1 MTTSGSGSVVLA
13 GGGTAGHTSPLIAT
27 GLELRRLGDG
37 VRVTALGT
45 ARGLETSVVPAAGLQ
60 LELIP
65 PVPMPR
71 RVGKDFALLGPRLL
85 QAVRATAQL
94 LRRVEADVVL
104 GFGGYVSTPAYLAAR
119 RLGLPVVIHEQN
131 VLPGL
136 ANKLAARLTREV
148 YTSFPQT
155 SLPHAR
161 CIGLPMRRGITDLDR
176 AALRREARMSFELDP
191 ELPTLLVS
199 GGSQGALRIN
209 TAVAGAWPELLGSG
223 IQVLHV
229 LGPKNLVPGIERS
242 VDQDER
248 CRLPARGVCGA
259 DGAGLCCGRS
269 HAGAQRCQHG
279 AGDRGRRT
287 SCRIRALPSR
297 KRRAGSQCR
306 TRCQRR
312 WRNHAGRPR
321 LHVDLGGP
329 GDSGPLCASGP
340 AHRNESSARQ
350 RCAPGRSYRVGVASF
365 GGDALMGLL
374 TPIQLPR
381 LEELGAVHFIAIG
394 GSGMNGIASM
404 MLAQGIPVS
413 GSDRQDS
420 KYLRS
425 LEAQGARVYVG
436 HRADQLGDASTVVA
450 SSAIREDNPELAE
463 ARRRGLRVLHRSAAL
478 GSLMLGRR
486 GIAVAGTHGKTTTTA
501 MIAHVLSGC
510 GLDPSFV
517 IGGALTGT
525 ATGGHRGS
533 GDIIVVEAD
542 ESDGSFLQYPRE
554 VAVVTNIDP
563 DHLSNWGSA
572 DNYADGFLRFATADS
587 VRLLVT
593 SADDLRSRRPHRAD
607 PAARGRRAA
616 GTGDHDLRH
625 LTGRRRANR
634 RRKPRRHWLTFRAS
648 LG

>member
-37 VRVTALGT
+37 VTVTALGT

-176 AALRREARMSFELDP
+176 AAVRREARMSFELDP

-209 TAVAGAWPELLGSG
+209 TAVAGAWSELLGSG

-242 VDQDER
+242 VDQGSGAVYQPVAYVAQMER
-248 CRLPARGVCGA
+248 AYAAADLMLARSGANTVLETAAVGLPAVFVPYP
-259 DGAGLCCGRS
+259 
-269 HAGAQRCQHG
+269 HG
-279 AGDRGRRT
+279 NGEQ
-287 SCRIRALPSR
+287 ALN
-297 KRRAGSQCR
+297 AELVI
-306 TRCQRR
+306 
-312 WRNHAGRPR
+312 N
-321 LHVDLGGP
+321 VGG
-329 GDSGPLCASGP
+329 G
-340 AHRNESSARQ
+340 
-350 RCAPGRSYRVGVASF
+350 
-365 GGDALMGLL
+365 
-374 TPIQLPR
+374 
-381 LEELGAVHFIAIG
+381 
-394 GSGMNGIASM
+394 M
-404 MLAQGIPVS
+404 MLADRDCTSTWVAQEIPVLFAHP
-413 GSDRQDS
+413 DRLAGMSQALAS
-420 KYLRS
+420 V
-425 LEAQGARVYVG
+425 AR
-436 HRADQLGDASTVVA
+436 LDAATVLA
-450 SSAIREDNPELAE
+450 S
-463 ARRRGLRVLHRSAAL
+463 RVL
-478 GSLMLGRR
+478 
-486 GIAVAGTHGKTTTTA
+486 
-501 MIAHVLSGC
+501 
-510 GLDPSFV
+510 
-517 IGGALTGT
+517 
-525 ATGGHRGS
+525 
-533 GDIIVVEAD
+533 
-542 ESDGSFLQYPRE
+542 E
-554 VAVVTNIDP
+554 VM
-563 DHLSNWGSA
+563 
-572 DNYADGFLRFATADS
+572 R
-587 VRLLVT
+587 
-593 SADDLRSRRPHRAD
+593 
-607 PAARGRRAA
+607 
-616 GTGDHDLRH
+616 
-625 LTGRRRANR
+625 
-634 RRKPRRHWLTFRAS
+634 
-648 LG
+648 

>member
-37 VRVTALGT
+37 VTVTALGT

-71 RVGKDFALLGPRLL
+71 RVGKDLALLGPRLL

-209 TAVAGAWPELLGSG
+209 TAVAGAWPELLASG

-242 VDQDER
+242 VDEGSGAVYQPVAYVTQMER
-248 CRLPARGVCGA
+248 AYAAADLMLARSGANTVLETAAVGLPAVFVPYP
-259 DGAGLCCGRS
+259 
-269 HAGAQRCQHG
+269 HG
-279 AGDRGRRT
+279 NGEQ
-287 SCRIRALPSR
+287 ALN
-297 KRRAGSQCR
+297 AELVI
-306 TRCQRR
+306 
-312 WRNHAGRPR
+312 N
-321 LHVDLGGP
+321 VGG
-329 GDSGPLCASGP
+329 
-340 AHRNESSARQ
+340 
-350 RCAPGRSYRVGVASF
+350 
-365 GGDALMGLL
+365 
-374 TPIQLPR
+374 
-381 LEELGAVHFIAIG
+381 
-394 GSGMNGIASM
+394 GI
-404 MLAQGIPVS
+404 MLADRDCTSTWVAQEIPVLFAHP
-413 GSDRQDS
+413 DRLTGMSQALAS
-420 KYLRS
+420 V
-425 LEAQGARVYVG
+425 AR
-436 HRADQLGDASTVVA
+436 LDAATVLA
-450 SSAIREDNPELAE
+450 S
-463 ARRRGLRVLHRSAAL
+463 RVL
-478 GSLMLGRR
+478 
-486 GIAVAGTHGKTTTTA
+486 
-501 MIAHVLSGC
+501 
-510 GLDPSFV
+510 
-517 IGGALTGT
+517 
-525 ATGGHRGS
+525 
-533 GDIIVVEAD
+533 
-542 ESDGSFLQYPRE
+542 E
-554 VAVVTNIDP
+554 VM
-563 DHLSNWGSA
+563 
-572 DNYADGFLRFATADS
+572 R
-587 VRLLVT
+587 
-593 SADDLRSRRPHRAD
+593 
-607 PAARGRRAA
+607 
-616 GTGDHDLRH
+616 
-625 LTGRRRANR
+625 
-634 RRKPRRHWLTFRAS
+634 
-648 LG
+648 